1 MTATHNNNTTISTA
15 DRLLTLL
22 PRKWSLRTIS
32 YAAMAILLTFDF
44 MIIRSPTLLV
54 RVALAVLLAS
64 STMIPYIRRFTIPAM
79 PIFTWLITFYANQ
92 FIPVEYRPGHIF
104 VNFLPSLERI
114 LYGANLSE
122 IISKHQHPILDIL
135 AWLPYGVIHFSLPF
149 IFSLMLF
156 VFGPP
161 KSLPVFGKAFGWM
174 NICGVLTQ
182 LMFPNASPW
191 YEMSYGSAPADYTIP
206 GEAGGLARID
216 KILNL
221 NLYGSSFGASPLV
234 FGAFPSLHSGS
245 ATIEMAF
252 LVYLFPKSWPIA
264 IGYTMWMWWSTMY
277 LTHHYLVDLVGGS
290 IYAFSAFFIA
300 RRFLPKVRPECR
312 TRLDYMGI
320 KDVSLRSFFQS
331 IEFRANYAYLA
342 NTLNEEQDDY
352 EKLMHATVDMDG
364 VPQDVLVLMEPEDKM
379 ELRLRRFDGNIDE
392 EENMGLSYSGS
403 SSPAEPASPTTPR
416 TPLSFPQFPLN
427 SKA

>member
-1 MTATHNNNTTISTA
+1 
-15 DRLLTLL
+15 
-22 PRKWSLRTIS
+22 
-32 YAAMAILLTFDF
+32 
-44 MIIRSPTLLV
+44 
-54 RVALAVLLAS
+54 
-64 STMIPYIRRFTIPAM
+64 
-79 PIFTWLITFYANQ
+79 
-92 FIPVEYRPGHIF
+92 
-104 VNFLPSLERI
+104 
-114 LYGANLSE
+114 
-122 IISKHQHPILDIL
+122 
-135 AWLPYGVIHFSLPF
+135 
-149 IFSLMLF
+149 
-156 VFGPP
+156 
-161 KSLPVFGKAFGWM
+161 
-174 NICGVLTQ
+174 
-182 LMFPNASPW
+182 
-191 YEMSYGSAPADYTIP
+191 MSYGSAPADYTIP

-216 KILNL
+216 KILHL

-264 IGYTMWMWWSTMY
+264 IAYTMWMWWSTMY

-320 KDVSLRSFFQS
+320 KEISFRSFFQS
-331 IEFRANYAYLA
+331 IEFRSNYANLA
-342 NTLNEEQDDY
+342 NKFNEEQDDY

-364 VPQDVLVLMEPEDKM
+364 IPQDVLVLMEPEEKM
-379 ELRLRRFDGNIDE
+379 ELRLRRFDGNMDE

>member
-1 MTATHNNNTTISTA
+1 
-15 DRLLTLL
+15 
-22 PRKWSLRTIS
+22 
-32 YAAMAILLTFDF
+32 
-44 MIIRSPTLLV
+44 
-54 RVALAVLLAS
+54 
-64 STMIPYIRRFTIPAM
+64 
-79 PIFTWLITFYANQ
+79 
-92 FIPVEYRPGHIF
+92 
-104 VNFLPSLERI
+104 
-114 LYGANLSE
+114 
-122 IISKHQHPILDIL
+122 
-135 AWLPYGVIHFSLPF
+135 
-149 IFSLMLF
+149 
-156 VFGPP
+156 
-161 KSLPVFGKAFGWM
+161 
-174 NICGVLTQ
+174 
-182 LMFPNASPW
+182 
-191 YEMSYGSAPADYTIP
+191 MSYGSAPADYTIP

-216 KILNL
+216 KILHL

-264 IGYTMWMWWSTMY
+264 IAYTMWMWWSTMY

-364 VPQDVLVLMEPEDKM
+364 MPQDVLVLMEPEEKM
-379 ELRLRRFDGNIDE
+379 ELRLRHFDGNIDE

>member
-1 MTATHNNNTTISTA
+1 
-15 DRLLTLL
+15 
-22 PRKWSLRTIS
+22 
-32 YAAMAILLTFDF
+32 
-44 MIIRSPTLLV
+44 
-54 RVALAVLLAS
+54 
-64 STMIPYIRRFTIPAM
+64 
-79 PIFTWLITFYANQ
+79 
-92 FIPVEYRPGHIF
+92 
-104 VNFLPSLERI
+104 
-114 LYGANLSE
+114 
-122 IISKHQHPILDIL
+122 
-135 AWLPYGVIHFSLPF
+135 
-149 IFSLMLF
+149 
-156 VFGPP
+156 
-161 KSLPVFGKAFGWM
+161 
-174 NICGVLTQ
+174 
-182 LMFPNASPW
+182 
-191 YEMSYGSAPADYTIP
+191 MSYGSAPADYTIP

-216 KILNL
+216 KILHL

-264 IGYTMWMWWSTMY
+264 IAYTMWMWWSTMY

-331 IEFRANYAYLA
+331 IEFRSNYANLA
-342 NTLNEEQDDY
+342 NKFNEEQDDY

-364 VPQDVLVLMEPEDKM
+364 IPQDVLVLMEPEEKM
-379 ELRLRRFDGNIDE
+379 ELRLRRFDGNMDE

-416 TPLSFPQFPLN
+416 TP
-427 SKA
+427 